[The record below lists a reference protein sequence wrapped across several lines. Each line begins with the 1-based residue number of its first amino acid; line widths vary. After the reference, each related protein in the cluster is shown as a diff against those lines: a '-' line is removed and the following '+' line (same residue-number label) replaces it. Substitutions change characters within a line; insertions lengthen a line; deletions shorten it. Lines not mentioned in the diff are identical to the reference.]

1 MENLTSYLLGISEFL
16 ICIEFSILL
25 KVLNLIQFFQL
36 VEMIFIEFVKS
47 FVEFELIEFLT
58 MDNSKLIRM
67 NNQKLQL
74 SR

>member
-36 VEMIFIEFVKS
+36 VEMILIEFVKS
-47 FVEFELIEFLT
+47 FVEFELI
-58 MDNSKLIRM
+58 
-67 NNQKLQL
+67 
-74 SR
+74 